1 MHPCQ
6 IHVHMHT
13 KAIWRKERTSEE
25 EEKKQLHNDLES
37 KFLTFE
43 DFLGHQNQYRDT
55 SGNNARDDGE
65 AVFHYNV
72 VHWIK
77 SGQYAK
83 CELQQLTQHQ
93 SHLADD
99 SLLVASWC
107 DFRSSSPCK
116 QSLVGNEK

>member
-1 MHPCQ
+1 M
-6 IHVHMHT
+6 
-13 KAIWRKERTSEE
+13 SEE

-43 DFLGHQNQYRDT
+43 DFLYFSGHQNQSRDT

-65 AVFHYNV
+65 AVFHYNA

-83 CELQQLTQHQ
+83 RELPQLTQHQ
-93 SHLADD
+93 SRLADD

-116 QSLVGNEK
+116 QSLVGKKSKD